1 MRDDILP
8 HGIATT
14 QFIEDSNRLSDEELM
29 DKYDR
34 SARTIRRWKQWIRE
48 KDDEIIASFPESPS
62 PVYDDYLRLNYDRV
76 IVLSDS
82 EIPDHDSQLFEM
94 AARLSDKLEINHLLL
109 NGDILAMDPF
119 SNWPQMDL
127 QRLDFKRDLGL
138 AIKTIK
144 AFLNSFDT
152 VDYIIG
158 NHERR
163 LAKQTK
169 GQSNIGMYCE
179 HILGLQFSNYTYC
192 ELTSGGK
199 DILVCHPE
207 SFSSTPLA
215 VPRRL
220 AAIHEKNVLCG
231 HSHRICQGF
240 SDSGKY
246 WIGEGGHCRS
256 PERTLY
262 TSMRITNYSK
272 WSSGFALI
280 IMGQLYLITK
290 DNFDFWMRC
299 VDLGR

>member
-1 MRDDILP
+1 MPEPLPRWVNKNEFINDIYKLTKKDLK
-8 HGIATT
+8 AKWK
-14 QFIEDSNRLSDEELM
+14 SSD
-29 DKYDR
+29 
-34 SARTIRRWKQWIRE
+34 RTLRRWKRSLME
-48 KDDEIIASFPESPS
+48 SGHDLSLKFPESLS
-62 PVYDDYLRLNYDRV
+62 PIYNDYLKLEYEKL
-76 IVLSDS
+76 IILSDS

-94 AARLSDKLEINHLLL
+94 AAKLGDKLGVSHLLL

-127 QRLDFKRDLGL
+127 QQLDFKRDLGL
-138 AIKTIK
+138 AVKIIKT
-144 AFLNSFDT
+144 FLNSFDT

-192 ELTSGGK
+192 ELKSGGK
-199 DILVCHPE
+199 DILICHPE
-207 SFSSTPLA
+207 SFSSIPLA

-240 SDSGKY
+240 SDSGKW

-262 TSMRITNYSK
+262 TSMRVTNYSR
-272 WSSGFALI
+272 WSAGFSLI
-280 IMGQLYLITK
+280 FRGQLYLITK
-290 DNFDFWMRC
+290 DNFDFFYNC
-299 VDLGR
+299 VTI

>member
-1 MRDDILP
+1 MNENILP
-8 HGIATT
+8 NGIATA
-14 QFIEDSNRLSDEELM
+14 QFIEDSNRLDNEELM
-29 DKYDR
+29 NKYNV
-34 SARTIRRWKQWIRE
+34 SARTIRRWRQRVRE
-48 KDDEIIASFPESPS
+48 NDEEIITMSFPESPS
-62 PVYDDYLRLNYDRV
+62 PVYNDYLKLDYENV
-76 IVLSDS
+76 IVLSDC
-82 EIPDHDSQLFEM
+82 EIPDHDPLLFEM
-94 AARLSDKLEINHLLL
+94 AARLGDKLGINHLLL

-119 SNWPQMDL
+119 SNWPQMDMH
-127 QRLDFKRDLGL
+127 QLDFKRDLGL
-138 AIKTIK
+138 AIKSIK
-144 AFLNSFDT
+144 TFLNSFDT

-179 HILGLQFSNYTYC
+179 HILGLQYSNYPYC
-192 ELTSGGK
+192 ELFSGGK
-199 DILVCHPE
+199 EILICHPE

-240 SDSGKY
+240 SDSGRW

-272 WSSGFALI
+272 WSAGFSVI
-280 IMGQLYLITK
+280 IRGQLYLVTK
-290 DNFDFWMRC
+290 ENYDFWINNVR
-299 VDLGR
+299 L